1 MAHNQGFSR
10 IVFSRYHSFPRAPI
24 FLWVIFLFFCLFPP
38 SALAG
43 EVTLAWDPPST
54 EYGGFILAYGTSS
67 GSYSNTQD
75 VGTQATYTVTSLNP
89 GQTYYFSVKAYNAAR
104 DTESPYSNQVSATL
118 PSIDTTDTTPP
129 ASPKNVQIH

>member
-10 IVFSRYHSFPRAPI
+10 IIFSCHHSSPCAPI
-24 FLWVIFLFFCLFPP
+24 FLAGLFLILFLFPS

-67 GSYSNTQD
+67 GSYNHTQD
-75 VGTQATYTVTSLNP
+75 VGAQATYTVTSLNP
-89 GQTYYFSVKAYNAAR
+89 GQTYYFAVKAYSPAR
-104 DTESPYSNQVSATL
+104 DNESPYSNQVVATL
-118 PSIDTTDTTPP
+118 PPLDTIPP
-129 ASPKNVQIH
+129 ASPKNVQIQ

>member
-10 IVFSRYHSFPRAPI
+10 IVFSPHH
-24 FLWVIFLFFCLFPP
+24 FLPLLRIPVFLLVLILSLCLFPT

-67 GSYSNTQD
+67 GSYSHTQD
-75 VGTQATYTVTSLNP
+75 VGAQATYTVTSLNP
-89 GQTYYFSVKAYNAAR
+89 GQTYYFAVKAYSPAR
-104 DTESPYSNQVSATL
+104 DIESPYSNQVVATL
-118 PSIDTTDTTPP
+118 PSIDTTPP
-129 ASPKNVQIH
+129 ASPKNVQVY